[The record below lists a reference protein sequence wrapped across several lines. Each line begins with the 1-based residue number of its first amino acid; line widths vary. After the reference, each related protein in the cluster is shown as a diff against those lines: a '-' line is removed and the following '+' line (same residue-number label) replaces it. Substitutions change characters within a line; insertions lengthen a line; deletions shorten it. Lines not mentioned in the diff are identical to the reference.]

1 MSIIDSIVSDIGSA
15 LSDPGKLVTDTLD
28 AILPDQLKSVGD
40 VAGGLLDLVIGKE
53 SQAVSL
59 FKDGIKDLPQP
70 KSSSKSTS
78 ADPATEVATATEA
91 ATAAAEPSP
100 PPSATSNDTST
111 PSDVSAL
118 LAMSSDDFMK
128 AVSSGDVPADVA
140 GDPTAMLQI
149 QSRVNEIAQMNQL
162 VTSMLSATHQM
173 QMSIAQ
179 NIRA

>member
-1 MSIIDSIVSDIGSA
+1 MSIIDTIVSDIGSA
-15 LSDPGKLVTDTLD
+15 FSDPGKLVTDTLD
-28 AILPDQLKSVGD
+28 AILPDRLQSIGD
-40 VAGGLLDLVIGKE
+40 AAGGLLDLMIGKE
-53 SQAVSL
+53 PQAVSL
-59 FKDGIKDLPQP
+59 FKDGIKDLPQLT
-70 KSSSKSTS
+70 SSSKNSS
-78 ADPATEVATATEA
+78 ADAATEV

-100 PPSATSNDTST
+100 PPSATSSDTST
-111 PSDVSAL
+111 PADVSAL

-128 AVSSGDVPADVA
+128 AVSSGAVPADVA